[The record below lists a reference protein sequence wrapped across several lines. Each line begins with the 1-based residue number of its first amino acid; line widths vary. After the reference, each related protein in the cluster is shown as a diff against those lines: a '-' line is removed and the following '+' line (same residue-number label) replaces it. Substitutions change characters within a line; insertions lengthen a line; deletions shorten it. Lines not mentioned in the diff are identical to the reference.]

1 MATVKTQ
8 IRCRFYV
15 YVFVS
20 CFLFFFECLPLQ
32 LAAQN
37 DTVLLDKA
45 DTIIELGYYAK
56 YFIDKNATLGIDE
69 ISSPSMKSAF
79 QTAKEEVPDFVYEKG
94 RIWCRISV
102 RNDLKEDAYLQI
114 SFPLLRYVD
123 VYLPNGNGQ
132 YSIESTGFMRPFNT
146 RAFPN
151 NNFLLKIRVETSQTI
166 TFFTSFQSV
175 GAAFVPLK
183 IGSLRSLT
191 EYNRASEFISLAV
204 IGLMLVMFFYNFS
217 LFIFL
222 RDRVYIYY
230 LFYLVSAIFYT
241 LFIAGYL
248 FEWLWPDFPKAN
260 SGFWPIGL
268 LGLSFTLLAN
278 KLLEVKENLPKL
290 YNVSY
295 LIYALSLFISFSASS
310 IFELYPY
317 TEYAVKVLNVIA
329 PVYFLVCLASRKT
342 KITLFLLIGWI
353 PFLIALFLFALI
365 LNGIF
370 YDEFLRVHGIELGMA
385 WEVTAF
391 SLVLGYRFNII
402 RKEKMEV
409 QAENLRLVSEQNQLL
424 EKKVAE
430 RTHEVEEQKQELQAQ
445 NEELVTQHEKL
456 AEQNATIENQKHE
469 VQAQNEELVAQQDK
483 LVEQNAVIESQNKQL
498 NEYNINLE
506 GLVAAR
512 TKDLELA
519 NAELAHRYEQVTEF
533 AFMTAHNLRGPVSR
547 MIGLNNLIQQE
558 QTFDKEIIGMLGT
571 TAKDV
576 DQVLRDITT
585 VLDIKETHKIAFE
598 HFDLKTLLDE
608 ILSEFSSTIENVQ
621 ASVNTDLNFREVY
634 SSRNFLRS
642 VLTQLIENSIKFRKP
657 DVRLTIDISS
667 EVKESSMI
675 IRVADNGL
683 GLDMDL
689 FKEKIF
695 RLYQRYHTH
704 REGKGF
710 GLYLSRIM
718 IESLGGSISA
728 KSELGVGTVVEFGFP
743 IGHRM

>member
-1 MATVKTQ
+1 
-8 IRCRFYV
+8 
-15 YVFVS
+15 
-20 CFLFFFECLPLQ
+20 
-32 LAAQN
+32 
-37 DTVLLDKA
+37 
-45 DTIIELGYYAK
+45 
-56 YFIDKNATLGIDE
+56 
-69 ISSPSMKSAF
+69 
-79 QTAKEEVPDFVYEKG
+79 
-94 RIWCRISV
+94 
-102 RNDLKEDAYLQI
+102 
-114 SFPLLRYVD
+114 
-123 VYLPNGNGQ
+123 
-132 YSIESTGFMRPFNT
+132 
-146 RAFPN
+146 
-151 NNFLLKIRVETSQTI
+151 
-166 TFFTSFQSV
+166 
-175 GAAFVPLK
+175 
-183 IGSLRSLT
+183 
-191 EYNRASEFISLAV
+191 
-204 IGLMLVMFFYNFS
+204 
-217 LFIFL
+217 LFIC
-222 RDRVYIYY
+222 
-230 LFYLVSAIFYT
+230 
-241 LFIAGYL
+241 
-248 FEWLWPDFPKAN
+248 
-260 SGFWPIGL
+260 
-268 LGLSFTLLAN
+268 LSTF
-278 KLLEVKENLPKL
+278 
-290 YNVSY
+290 
-295 LIYALSLFISFSASS
+295 S
-310 IFELYPY
+310 IFKFDPFVD
-317 TEYAVKVLNVIA
+317 YAVKVLNVIA

-353 PFLIALFLFALI
+353 PFLISLFLVALI
-365 LNGIF
+365 FDGIF
-370 YDEFLRVHGIELGMA
+370 YNEFLRVHAIELGMA

-391 SLVLGYRFNII
+391 SLVLGYRFNLV
-402 RKEKMEV
+402 RKEKMKM

-576 DQVLRDITT
+576 DQVLRDIAT

-598 HFDLKTLLDE
+598 HFDLTTLVDE

-718 IESLGGSISA
+718 IESLGGKILA
-728 KSELGVGTVVEFGFP
+728 VGRLDNGTAITIVLPLPSREVL
-743 IGHRM
+743 

>member
-1 MATVKTQ
+1 
-8 IRCRFYV
+8 
-15 YVFVS
+15 
-20 CFLFFFECLPLQ
+20 
-32 LAAQN
+32 
-37 DTVLLDKA
+37 
-45 DTIIELGYYAK
+45 
-56 YFIDKNATLGIDE
+56 
-69 ISSPSMKSAF
+69 
-79 QTAKEEVPDFVYEKG
+79 
-94 RIWCRISV
+94 
-102 RNDLKEDAYLQI
+102 
-114 SFPLLRYVD
+114 
-123 VYLPNGNGQ
+123 
-132 YSIESTGFMRPFNT
+132 
-146 RAFPN
+146 
-151 NNFLLKIRVETSQTI
+151 
-166 TFFTSFQSV
+166 
-175 GAAFVPLK
+175 
-183 IGSLRSLT
+183 
-191 EYNRASEFISLAV
+191 
-204 IGLMLVMFFYNFS
+204 
-217 LFIFL
+217 
-222 RDRVYIYY
+222 
-230 LFYLVSAIFYT
+230 
-241 LFIAGYL
+241 
-248 FEWLWPDFPKAN
+248 
-260 SGFWPIGL
+260 
-268 LGLSFTLLAN
+268 
-278 KLLEVKENLPKL
+278 
-290 YNVSY
+290 
-295 LIYALSLFISFSASS
+295 
-310 IFELYPY
+310 
-317 TEYAVKVLNVIA
+317 
-329 PVYFLVCLASRKT
+329 
-342 KITLFLLIGWI
+342 
-353 PFLIALFLFALI
+353 
-365 LNGIF
+365 
-370 YDEFLRVHGIELGMA
+370 MA

-576 DQVLRDITT
+576 DQVLRDITI

-598 HFDLKTLLDE
+598 HFDLKTLVDE